1 MLAVYQAISPSQ
13 GNTES
18 RNVSF
23 PFWEGRENLGT
34 HFYTGVASLFCQV
47 LHLPS
52 GKAPQEGMRVGVT
65 DYR

>member
-1 MLAVYQAISPSQ
+1 MLAVHQAISPSQ

-23 PFWEGRENLGT
+23 PFWEGRESLGT
-34 HFYTGVASLFCQV
+34 HFYTGVAPLFCQV

-52 GKAPQEGMRVGVT
+52 SKAPQEEMGVGVT
-65 DYR
+65 GYR